1 MLRASSFS
9 GQVQVPKIGTRKNGQ
24 TGPTTGVTYNA
35 WVAGLARR
43 VPEAC
48 DAAVAPK
55 AQEIVLDGRANVGR
69 DFGKSI
75 VACAGVVLASQ
86 NRICKPSE
94 TI

>member
-1 MLRASSFS
+1 M
-9 GQVQVPKIGTRKNGQ
+9 QVPKIGTRKSGQ
-24 TGPTTGVTYNA
+24 TGLTTGVTYNA

-75 VACAGVVLASQ
+75 VACAGVVSHVVLASQ
-86 NRICKPSE
+86 
-94 TI
+94 